1 MSRKNGITDEEIAAV
16 AEFASSGFFSAREKA
31 ALVYVDRVCDT
42 PVSVTDE
49 VFAELK
55 RYFNGNQIVE
65 ITSAIALENYRARFD
80 HALGIESENFYVC
93 PIEGRNRS

>member
-16 AEFASSGFFSAREKA
+16 ADFATSGFFNAREKA
-31 ALVYVDRVCDT
+31 ALVYVDRMCDT
-42 PVSVTDE
+42 PVNVTDE

-55 RYFNGNQIVE
+55 KYFKGDQIVE

-80 HALGIESENFYVC
+80 HALGIESENFYAG
-93 PIEGRNRS
+93 PHEGEDRS